1 MFNQSLFHAN
11 GLKGYKCKS
20 ETVIPAVNETNVEAR
35 FRDVHVIHPFTL
47 SQNQT
52 VVNVDVVCLS
62 DDDMSD
68 AIPLAVGIALLA
80 LVSIVLIAYC
90 VGRRRSRRLTYQ
102 SV

>member
-1 MFNQSLFHAN
+1 M
-11 GLKGYKCKS
+11 
-20 ETVIPAVNETNVEAR
+20 
-35 FRDVHVIHPFTL
+35 IHPFTL

-52 VVNVDVVCLS
+52 VVADDVVCVS

-68 AIPLAVGIALLA
+68 AIPLAVGIALIA

>member
-1 MFNQSLFHAN
+1 MFNEALFYAD

-52 VVNVDVVCLS
+52 LVNVDVVCLP